1 VARVALAGWLSL
13 AILLFASVAA
23 AAGEPPFRTV
33 VGSLSPAVAGLTITG
48 APGGCSVF
56 LLNQTGQD
64 VTLLDDGTPPLA
76 RKFTPVPKSSVAPPA
91 QLVPLVG
98 NWKCATLPGVTEDQ
112 AWNHVPVT
120 VLNWT
125 LHGLVGAVSFKASVQ
140 TIYDPELDPTAGFL
154 SFLRVGATVAAV
166 GGLVVGIPYLLMRRR
181 QLLAP

>member
-1 VARVALAGWLSL
+1 VARVALAGWCTL
-13 AILLFASVAA
+13 AVFLLAPVAA

-33 VGSLSPAVAGLTITG
+33 VGPLTPAVAGLTISG
-48 APGGCSVF
+48 APSGCSVF

-64 VTLLDDGTPPLA
+64 VTLLDDGAPPLA
-76 RKFTPVPKSSVAPPA
+76 RKFTSVPKSSVTPPA

-98 NWKCATLPGVTEDQ
+98 NWKCAALPGVTEDQ

-125 LHGLVGAVSFKASVQ
+125 LRGLVGAVSFKASVQ

-154 SFLRVGATVAAV
+154 SNLRLGATVAAI
-166 GGLVVGIPYLLMRRR
+166 GGLVLGIPYLLMRRR